1 MMLGN
6 SRITTASRTGD
17 RLLMHD
23 VQLGDNSLHFQWLG
37 GSIFYPEEMNRKALK
52 NAEMVVYVVSTND
65 IGGPGF
71 QEEKWDEYVTA
82 AKELKATW
90 TDVPWLF
97 VLNKIDL
104 KQGNPLIHRIP
115 EEYRDQI
122 IQTCAT
128 DGRGVDILWQRILDT
143 VAKLG

>member
-1 MMLGN
+1 M
-6 SRITTASRTGD
+6 T
-17 RLLMHD
+17 
-23 VQLGDNSLHFQWLG
+23 
-37 GSIFYPEEMNRKALK
+37 RKALK